1 MKEKILFIFY
11 LFHNQLWRDILH
23 AGKVATHARLVAID
37 AAWAARHIEL
47 YGIVGTLMPAHET
60 GVWMGGSPDT
70 YHWGIDQRCQM
81 HVAAVHTDHQAEMT
95 HQDEFVGNAVE
106 LA

>member
-1 MKEKILFIFY
+1 
-11 LFHNQLWRDILH
+11 
-23 AGKVATHARLVAID
+23 
-37 AAWAARHIEL
+37 
-47 YGIVGTLMPAHET
+47 MPAHET